1 MAAPLR
7 ITPSTIAAVHAGRL
21 DANQAAELAEMLANA
36 LADPQAAAAA
46 LGLELEHSRA
56 EMLARDAA
64 RAAVIRAAAQ
74 SLSAA
79 MSDRGKAKMIS
90 SAFLRY
96 HGDGRL
102 RDADVA
108 ECPARLKGL
117 ERFAWQAFRLFD
129 NKLGLSAENIRKI
142 VGRRRCR

>member
-1 MAAPLR
+1 MPTPLR
-7 ITPSTIAAVHAGRL
+7 VNHSTAAAVRAGRL
-21 DANQAAELAEMLANA
+21 DADQSAQLADMLTAAID
-36 LADPQAAAAA
+36 DPQAAAAA

-64 RAAVIRAAAQ
+64 RAVVIRAAAQ

-90 SAFLRY
+90 LVFLRY
-96 HGDGRL
+96 HGDGWL
-102 RDADVA
+102 RDADA
-108 ECPARLKGL
+108 DECPARLKGL

-129 NKLGLSAENIRKI
+129 NEIGLSAENIRKI
-142 VGRRRCR
+142 VGHQRCR